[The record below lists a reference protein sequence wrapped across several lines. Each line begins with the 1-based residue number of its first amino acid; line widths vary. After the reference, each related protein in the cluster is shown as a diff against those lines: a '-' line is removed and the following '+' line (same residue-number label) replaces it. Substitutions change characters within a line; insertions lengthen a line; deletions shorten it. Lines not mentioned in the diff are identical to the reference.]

1 MPPTSTALAVVETE
15 ASGPSLFDRAV
26 RWFRRAVGVEE
37 VALTIGRP
45 SYTQGVPHDYPADYP
60 QNTVT
65 EPPQPDPGDDEER
78 PRFGG
83 PVAEYREIPT
93 IAFTEWDRVPEIRS
107 ILRELEQGYFQRAS
121 LLSVLQERD
130 DRIAGTWAT
139 RINTLFGTP
148 LEFEPALIDGRVTA
162 ESAEVAD
169 AAEVDWPLI
178 FPEGSLDRLFKQG
191 VDVGLSVGELVVRED
206 EESGRW
212 VPNLKVWHSQ
222 WVWWNWG
229 TESYWLNTS
238 GAYDED
244 GNPLSDG
251 AGVIELPRIDR
262 NVYSDGHWVVYT
274 PFGYRYAFQR
284 GLIRATSML
293 HLKRQWDFRDWA
305 RYNEVYGLL
314 IRVATVPAEASENDK
329 TRFANSI
336 RNMGSEALVE
346 APVDA
351 EGRGFGIEIKGAGA
365 GTGND
370 TFGSSLHYLDECIGN
385 VILGQS
391 AAGEKKT
398 GLGDGQ
404 ANQDEAV
411 RQDVLERDA
420 KSLYGTL
427 RQQVLSWWAEWN
439 FGNKR
444 LTPTPQ
450 ALTQPPESDTKR
462 AEKLQKAGE
471 ALQSVKMALPTA
483 DIESLA
489 DELGIPML
497 APGEVP
503 IHSEPDGDEGPNG
516 EEPPGAHEA
525 VEAGQSPTT
534 GLRALSAK
542 RRKRP
547 PTYADRLAAEATA
560 HGARIMAPDVAD
572 ILRIIRDA
580 SGPEELK
587 AALTA
592 KYRSM
597 NPDALADLVERAQVM
612 AALAGRHEV
621 IDKL

>member
-1 MPPTSTALAVVETE
+1 MASEVAKLAIAGSDESVF
-15 ASGPSLFDRAV
+15 SRAF
-26 RWFRRAVGVEE
+26 RWLRRALSSPVEE
-37 VALTIGRP
+37 TALTIGA
-45 SYTQGVPHDYPADYP
+45 SQVPRDYPADYP

-65 EPPQPDPGDDEER
+65 PPDSLEKEDGTSRR
-78 PRFGG
+78 PPMASNGV
-83 PVAEYREIPT
+83 PVEYREVPSIS
-93 IAFTEWDRVPEIRS
+93 FTEWDRVPEIRS

-139 RINTLFGTP
+139 RINTLLGTP
-148 LEFEPALIDGRVTA
+148 LEFEPALIDGYVT
-162 ESAEVAD
+162 EQSAEVAD

-191 VDVGLSVGELVVRED
+191 VDVGLSVGELIVRED
-206 EESGRW
+206 EETGRW
-212 VPNLKVWHSQ
+212 VPHLKTWHSQ

-238 GAYDED
+238 GAYDAD
-244 GNPLSDG
+244 GNPLNDG

-314 IRVATVPAEASENDK
+314 IRIARVPSGASEPDK

-336 RNMGSEALVE
+336 RNLGSEAMVE
-346 APVDA
+346 APFD
-351 EGRGFGIEIKGAGA
+351 ETGKGFDVEIRDAGA
-365 GTGND
+365 GTGNA
-370 TFGSSLHYLDECIGN
+370 TFGASLHYLDECIGN

-420 KSLYGTL
+420 KSLYGAL
-427 RQQVLSWWAEWN
+427 RQQVLTWWTEWN
-439 FGNKR
+439 FGDKR
-444 LTPTPQ
+444 LTPTPH
-450 ALTQPPESDTKR
+450 ALIQSQEEEARKTSSLKNVADAAQSIKTAWPNADMEAIAAEHSIPLLQPGQVSDDP
-462 AEKLQKAGE
+462 AIQ
-471 ALQSVKMALPTA
+471 LPTGA
-483 DIESLA
+483 PSGDDVR
-489 DELGIPML
+489 DEEQP
-497 APGEVP
+497 AANDDEVKR
-503 IHSEPDGDEGPNG
+503 E
-516 EEPPGAHEA
+516 
-525 VEAGQSPTT
+525 Q
-534 GLRALSAK
+534 LRALTAK

-547 PTYADRLAAEATA
+547 PTYADRLSAEATA
-560 HGARIMAPDVAD
+560 HGARIMAPDVKD
-572 ILRIIRDA
+572 ILRIIREA
-580 SGPEELK
+580 NGPEELK
-587 AALTA
+587 AALVA

-597 NPDALADLVERAQVM
+597 NPEALADLVERAQVM
-612 AALAGRHEV
+612 AALAGRSEV
-621 IDKL
+621 LEKL

>member
-1 MPPTSTALAVVETE
+1 MAPTSTALAVVETE
-15 ASGPSLFDRAV
+15 APGPSLFDRAV

-37 VALTIGRP
+37 VALTIGVP
-45 SYTQGVPHDYPADYP
+45 NYPQGIPRDYPADYP

-65 EPPQPDPGDDEER
+65 APPEPDPGDDTKP
-78 PRFGG
+78 PRNG

-139 RINTLFGTP
+139 RINTLLGTP
-148 LEFEPALIDGRVTA
+148 LEFEPALIDGYVT
-162 ESAEVAD
+162 EQSAEVAD
-169 AAEVDWPLI
+169 AAEVDWPNI

-206 EESGRW
+206 EETGRW
-212 VPNLKVWHSQ
+212 VPHLKTWHSQ

-238 GAYDED
+238 GAYDDE
-244 GNPLSDG
+244 GNPLNDG

-262 NVYSDGHWVVYT
+262 NVYSDGHWIVYT

-314 IRVATVPAEASENDK
+314 IRIAKVPAGASEPDK

-336 RNMGSEALVE
+336 RNLGSETMVE
-346 APVDA
+346 APFDEATGNGFDVEIRDA
-351 EGRGFGIEIKGAGA
+351 GS

-420 KSLYGTL
+420 KSLYGAL
-427 RQQVLSWWAEWN
+427 RQQVLSWWTEWN
-439 FGNKR
+439 FGDKR
-444 LTPTPQ
+444 LTPKPV
-450 ALTQPPESDTKR
+450 ALTQPPESDEKR
-462 AEKLQKAGE
+462 AEKLEKAGA
-471 ALQSVKMALPTA
+471 ALQSVKTALPTA

-497 APGEVP
+497 SPGEVP
-503 IHSEPDGDEGPNG
+503 VHSEPDGDEGPDG
-516 EEPPGAHEA
+516 KEPPGAHADIEP
-525 VEAGQSPTT
+525 GQSPTT
-534 GLRALSAK
+534 GLRALTAK

-547 PTYADRLAAEATA
+547 PTYADRLSAEATA
-560 HGARIMAPDVAD
+560 HGARIMAPDVKD
-572 ILRIIRDA
+572 ILRIIREA
-580 SGPEELK
+580 NGPEELK
-587 AALTA
+587 AALVA

-597 NPDALADLVERAQVM
+597 NHEALADLVERAQVM
-612 AALAGRHEV
+612 AALAGRSEV
-621 IDKL
+621 LEKL